1 MRLLPRSLFGRLI
14 LVMLTG
20 LVLAQLLSAFILLRD
35 RGQVLY
41 DAVRENLIARTAGI
55 VRLLDSLAPADRQR
69 LLPLL
74 SSPDLQIALSRQ
86 PVAMND
92 TQDESEPASEVV
104 RKQLLERMPE
114 NPHVLVSVVGSV
126 MQTPMPGMHRRMMGG
141 PAMPDHRAYARG
153 RGRGVHAMAR
163 YFRIQVALKD
173 GTWVRF
179 ERGLPVNIFDWPG
192 KLLFVLFVLLVSVIL
207 LSLFGVHSIVRPLR
221 NLRQAAEGL
230 GKDIR
235 RPPLAL
241 TGPTEVRETARAFN
255 TMQQRLKNYIEDRA
269 GILAAVSHDLKTP
282 LTRLRLRADLMEDD
296 ELRQKTQNDLDEM
309 ERMVRATLDFMR
321 GTENA
326 EPSQRLD
333 LIALLESVQQDA
345 EEMGRNVTIE
355 GSVASPYTGKPLALK
370 RCLVN
375 LVENALRYGGRA
387 DIVVETH
394 ANDLSISVNDKGPG
408 IPDTLLE
415 KVFDPFFRVENSR
428 AQHTGG
434 TGLGLGIAR
443 NIARAHGG
451 DLTLSNRPE
460 GGLSARL
467 TLPK

>member
-41 DAVRENLIARTAGI
+41 DAVRENLIGRTAGI
-55 VRLLDSLAPADRQR
+55 VRLLDSLAPTDRLR

-92 TQDESEPASEVV
+92 TSGESEPASDVV

-114 NPHVLVSVVGSV
+114 NPHVLVSVEGSL
-126 MQTPMPGMHRRMMGG
+126 MQTPMSGGMHRRMMGG
-141 PAMPDHRAYARG
+141 PPMSGPWAYA
-153 RGRGVHAMAR
+153 RGVHAMAR
-163 YFRIQVALKD
+163 YFRIQVELKD

-179 ERGLPVNIFDWPG
+179 ERGLPENIFDWPG

-207 LSLFGVHSIVRPLR
+207 LSLFGVRSIVRPLR

-269 GILAAVSHDLKTP
+269 SILAAVSHDLKTP
-282 LTRLRLRADLMEDD
+282 LTRLRLRADLMDDD
-296 ELRQKTQNDLDEM
+296 ELRQKTQHDLDEM

-333 LIALLESVQQDA
+333 LMALLESVQQDTQEA
-345 EEMGRNVTIE
+345 GNDVSVTGRVDAPI
-355 GSVASPYTGKPLALK
+355 SGKPLALK
-370 RCLVN
+370 RCIVN
-375 LVENALRYGGRA
+375 LVENAVRYGGSC
-387 DIVVETH
+387 E
-394 ANDLSISVNDKGPG
+394 ISVDEREDDILIDIRDHGPG
-408 IPDTLLE
+408 IPEEMLE
-415 KVFDPFFRVENSR
+415 KVFNPFTRLESSR
-428 AQHTGG
+428 AKHTGG

-451 DLTLSNRPE
+451 DLSLRNCAE
-460 GGLSARL
+460 GGGLCARL
-467 TLPK
+467 TLPR